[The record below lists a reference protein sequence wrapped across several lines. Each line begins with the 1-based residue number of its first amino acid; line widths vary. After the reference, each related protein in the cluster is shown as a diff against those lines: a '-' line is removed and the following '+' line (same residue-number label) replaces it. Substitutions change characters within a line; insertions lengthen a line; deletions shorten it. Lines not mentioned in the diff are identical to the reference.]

1 MAKQKL
7 NLFQFAST
15 TMAEPGASGQLC
27 HLAGGE
33 LEQIQFLLGH
43 ASVETTES
51 YLGCKQ
57 NLNHAVNDNLGVED
71 T

>member
-1 MAKQKL
+1 VAKQKL

-51 YLGCKQ
+51 YL
-57 NLNHAVNDNLGVED
+57 NHAVNDNLGVED